1 MPHAQKRMKA
11 LIRQVV
17 AVSNSHQLLLIEGEL
32 NQPEDH
38 PIRLIQLQHKTA
50 KKVWSLKVADQGP
63 PWIACQIK
71 MKSYWSKYES
81 VGDHPLVTDSHK

>member
-50 KKVWSLKVADQGP
+50 KKV
-63 PWIACQIK
+63 
-71 MKSYWSKYES
+71 
-81 VGDHPLVTDSHK
+81 